1 MNFNNVN
8 ISFIKV
14 LLNSIKLPKL
24 KKYTQYYIYI
34 YIKLYI
40 Y

>member
-24 KKYTQYYIYI
+24 KNILNIIYIYI
-34 YIKLYI
+34 Y
-40 Y
+40 